1 MSVTELQRVQSHTM
15 SNEEAEAST
24 GAIHGWGFTPTGD
37 PPPTSVVSNETP
49 KSRCLP
55 EAITKGWKRTTLFG
69 ILVLLMILIFLNI
82 ALTLWIVSA
91 LRLSMKGVGPIK
103 IIKNGIQLEGQ
114 AWIVDNLVAS
124 TIMSQFAQP
133 ITLHS
138 YRNFT
143 ILVSEP
149 NHTELAKMFIKRD
162 SIEYS
167 GRKFEV
173 YDAKGGNVFHASREE
188 VRVFADAFAVDG
200 EGGLTVNSAIQAPL
214 VRAPP
219 SSKLQLES
227 LTRRL
232 DLRAP
237 QSIYLESRAG
247 GIEITSH
254 SDINLDSI
262 VGAIRMD
269 APNIVI
275 DYLKIAN
282 TTVKPQKYNRAN
294 KVYQLCA
301 CASGKLFLAAPDALC
316 AIPENDTE
324 LCR

>member
-1 MSVTELQRVQSHTM
+1 MSG
-15 SNEEAEAST
+15 EEAEENT
-24 GAIHGWGFTPTGD
+24 GTIHGWGFTPTGD
-37 PPPTSVVSNETP
+37 PPPTSAVSNDRP
-49 KSRCLP
+49 KATKCLP
-55 EAITKGWKRTTLFG
+55 EIITKGWKRTTLYG
-69 ILVLLMILIFLNI
+69 ILILLMVLIFLNI

-91 LRLSMKGVGPIK
+91 LRLSMKGIGPIK
-103 IIKNGIQLEGQ
+103 IIKDGIQLEGQ
-114 AWIVDNLVAS
+114 AWIVGNLVVS
-124 TIMSQFAQP
+124 TIASQLAQP

-138 YRNFT
+138 FRNFT
-143 ILVSEP
+143 VLVSEP
-149 NHTELAKMFIKRD
+149 NHAEFAKMLIKRD

-173 YDAKGGNVFHASREE
+173 HDSKGGSVFHASREE
-188 VRVFADAFAVDG
+188 VRVFADAFAVNA

-247 GIEITSH
+247 SIEITSH

-262 VGAIRMD
+262 VGAIKID

-275 DYLKIAN
+275 ENLKIAN
-282 TTVKPQKYNRAN
+282 TSINAQKYNRAN

-301 CASGKLFLAAPDALC
+301 CASGKLFLAAPDAIC
-316 AIPENDTE
+316 SIPENDRE

>member
-1 MSVTELQRVQSHTM
+1 MS
-15 SNEEAEAST
+15 EEDAQAST
-24 GAIHGWGFTPTGD
+24 GGIHGWGFTPTGD
-37 PPPTSVVSNETP
+37 PPPASVGTNDPP
-49 KSRCLP
+49 KSKCLP
-55 EAITKGWKRTTLFG
+55 EAITRGWKRTTLYG
-69 ILVLLMILIFLNI
+69 ILLVLMIIIFLNI

-91 LRLSMKGVGPIK
+91 LRLSMKGIGPIK
-103 IIKNGIQLEGQ
+103 IIKDGIQLEGQ
-114 AWIVDNLVAS
+114 AWIVDKLVAS
-124 TIMSQFAQP
+124 TITSPIAQP

-138 YRNFT
+138 FRNFT
-143 ILVSEP
+143 VLVSDP
-149 NHTELAKMFIKRD
+149 NHVELAKMFIKRD

-173 YDAKGGNVFHASREE
+173 FDSKGGKVFHASRDE
-188 VRVFADAFAVDG
+188 VRVFAEAFAVDS
-200 EGGLTVNSAIQAPL
+200 EAGLTVNSAIQAPL
-214 VRAPP
+214 IRAPP

-247 GIEITSH
+247 GIDITSH
-254 SDINLDSI
+254 SDIRLDSI
-262 VGAIRMD
+262 VGAIRID

-275 DYLKIAN
+275 DNLKIAN
-282 TTVKPQKYNRAN
+282 TTTNSQKYNRAN

-301 CASGKLFLAAPDALC
+301 CASGKLFLAAPDAVC
-316 AIPENDTE
+316 GIPENDTE

>member
-1 MSVTELQRVQSHTM
+1 MSR
-15 SNEEAEAST
+15 EEAEESS

-37 PPPTSVVSNETP
+37 PPPVSVASNGQT
-49 KSRCLP
+49 KSKCLP
-55 EAITKGWKRTTLFG
+55 EIISKGWKRSTLYG
-69 ILVLLMILIFLNI
+69 ILLFLMILIFLNI

-91 LRLSMKGVGPIK
+91 LRLSMKGIGPIK
-103 IIKNGIQLEGQ
+103 IIKDGIQLEGQ
-114 AWIVDNLVAS
+114 AWILDNLVAS
-124 TIMSQFAQP
+124 TITSQIAQP

-138 YRNFT
+138 FRNFT
-143 ILVSEP
+143 VLVSEP
-149 NHTELAKMFIKRD
+149 NHGEIAKMFIKRNN
-162 SIEYS
+162 IEYS
-167 GRKFEV
+167 GKKFEV
-173 YDAKGGNVFHASREE
+173 HDAKGANVFHASREE

-214 VRAPP
+214 IRAPP

-247 GIEITSH
+247 GIEITAH
-254 SDINLDSI
+254 SNIHLDSI
-262 VGAIRMD
+262 VGAIKID

-275 DYLKIAN
+275 DNLKIAN
-282 TTVKPQKYNRAN
+282 RTIKPQKYNRAN

-301 CASGKLFLAAPDALC
+301 CASGKLFLATPDALC
-316 AIPENDTE
+316 TIPENDTE